1 MTRGLAD
8 WLRGWTDDALGALLT
23 ERPDLAVPPPAD
35 LSVLASRAAVRP
47 SVLRALEGLDAF
59 TLQVLDA
66 LALLGGHPALAE
78 LLRFLG
84 PGFPPDRV
92 RAAVDRLRALA
103 LAFGPDDA
111 VRLVGTVRDSAT
123 GYPAG
128 LGRPVGQLL
137 AGYSDQQIGPV
148 LAALGLP
155 PDRQPEAAAAVAGY
169 FADRLP
175 ALLAARPPAEHQ
187 VLEQLA
193 AGPPIGSLTGASRQV
208 PVEQAQGP
216 VRRLLAHGLLVAVD
230 DGTVELPR
238 EVGLALRGTQPVGRS
253 RHEPPQPSTTGPGGQ
268 PAVDGAAG
276 GQALAVLRLVEQL
289 LLELAEEP
297 LPQLRTA
304 GIGVRDLRRTA
315 RRLDVPEETAALY
328 LELANAAGLLAP
340 TVDTDPRWLP
350 TAAFD
355 AWRDQPAEQRW
366 VLLAT

>member
-111 VRLVGTVRDSAT
+111 VRLVGTVRDSAA

-137 AGYSDQQIGPV
+137 AGHSDQQIGPV

-155 PDRQPEAAAAVAGY
+155 PDRQPEAGAAVAGY
-169 FADRLP
+169 FAARLP
-175 ALLAARPPAEHQ
+175 ALLAARQ

-193 AGPPIGSLTGASRQV
+193 AGPPIGRLTGASRQL
-208 PVEQAQGP
+208 PVGQTQGP

-230 DGTVELPR
+230 DGT
-238 EVGLALRGTQPVGRS
+238 
-253 RHEPPQPSTTGPGGQ
+253 
-268 PAVDGAAG
+268 
-276 GQALAVLRLVEQL
+276 
-289 LLELAEEP
+289 
-297 LPQLRTA
+297 
-304 GIGVRDLRRTA
+304 
-315 RRLDVPEETAALY
+315 
-328 LELANAAGLLAP
+328 
-340 TVDTDPRWLP
+340 
-350 TAAFD
+350 
-355 AWRDQPAEQRW
+355 
-366 VLLAT
+366 